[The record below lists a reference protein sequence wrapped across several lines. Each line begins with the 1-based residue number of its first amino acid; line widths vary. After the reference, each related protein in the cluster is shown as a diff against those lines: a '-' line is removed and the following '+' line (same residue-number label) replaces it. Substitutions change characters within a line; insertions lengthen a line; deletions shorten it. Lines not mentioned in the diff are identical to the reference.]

1 MLSENGVN
9 TPFVVNAPG
18 IVPKGKVSDALIDF
32 SDLLPTFCDLA
43 QTKPDEKSNMMESHL
58 HQKIRINNIIKLYI
72 RL

>member
-32 SDLLPTFCDLA
+32 SDLLNL
-43 QTKPDEKSNMMESHL
+43 L
-58 HQKIRINNIIKLYI
+58 
-72 RL
+72 